1 MAKRNY
7 PDNGYPSVTQ
17 VLGVL
22 RKIGLELWFKHH
34 TAAFCDKKSNRGK
47 ECGTQ
52 IHEAIQSHIET
63 NEVKIETQYAEEVSN
78 ALKSFILFKKE
89 HPEITLE
96 KSEMELTSEIYK
108 YNGTLDVKGK
118 ILDIPAIGDWK
129 TSEKKDKEKPQVYD
143 EYIYQTAA
151 YIKAYNEINKT
162 EIDKGFI
169 VILAKDAISYN
180 LVLLDKDIIES
191 SFNNAFLPALS
202 ILNEQ
207 KRTKEFIKLQGGK

>member
-22 RKIGLELWFKHH
+22 RKIGLELWFKFH
-34 TAAFCDKKSNRGK
+34 TAAFCDEKSNRGK
-47 ECGTQ
+47 EIGGQ
-52 IHEAIQSHIET
+52 IHEAIQAHIED

-78 ALKSFILFKKE
+78 ALKSFMLFKKE

-118 ILDIPAIGDWK
+118 ILDIPVIGDWK
-129 TSEKKDKEKPQVYD
+129 TGEKKDKEKPPVYD
-143 EYIYQTAA
+143 EHIYQTAA

-207 KRTKEFIKLQGGK
+207 KRTKEFIKLQRGK